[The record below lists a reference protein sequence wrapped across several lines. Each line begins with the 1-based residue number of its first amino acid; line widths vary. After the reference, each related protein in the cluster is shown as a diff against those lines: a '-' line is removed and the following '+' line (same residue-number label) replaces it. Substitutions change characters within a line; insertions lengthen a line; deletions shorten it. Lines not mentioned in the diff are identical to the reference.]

1 MSLRDAVNHN
11 SVSQARIEITYQDY
25 KKIQAIR
32 FKANLP
38 TWKSKLHFDGAAWEG
53 RADAMLDMI
62 NSVYHLDNSFRLS
75 DDTKLETF
83 K

>member
-32 FKANLP
+32 FKQNLP
-38 TWKSKLHFDGAAWEG
+38 TWKSKLKFDGDAWNG
-53 RADAMLDMI
+53 LATDMLDMI

-75 DDTKLETF
+75 NDTKLETF

>member
-1 MSLRDAVNHN
+1 MNHN
-11 SVSQARIEITYQDY
+11 SASQARIEITYHDY

-38 TWKSKLHFDGAAWEG
+38 AWKSALKFDGNAWQG
-53 RADAMLDMI
+53 LATDMLDMI
-62 NSVYHLDNSFRLS
+62 NSVYELDESFRLS
-75 DDTKLETF
+75 NDTKLETF

>member
-25 KKIQAIR
+25 KKISEVR
-32 FKANLP
+32 LKANLP
-38 TWKSKLHFDGAAWEG
+38 MWKTKLKFDGDAWEG
-53 RADAMLDMI
+53 PATDMLDMI

-75 DDTKLETF
+75 NKTKLETY

>member
-1 MSLRDAVNHN
+1 MNHN
-11 SVSQARIEITYQDY
+11 SASQARIEITYQDY

-32 FKANLP
+32 FKQNLP
-38 TWKSKLHFDGAAWEG
+38 TWKSKLKFDGDAWNG
-53 RADAMLDMI
+53 LATDMLDMI
-62 NSVYHLDNSFRLS
+62 NSVYHLDESFRLS

>member
-11 SVSQARIEITYQDY
+11 SVSQARIEITYHDY

-32 FKANLP
+32 FKQGLP
-38 TWKSKLHFDGAAWEG
+38 TWKSKLKFDGDAWNG
-53 RADAMLDMI
+53 LATDMLDMI

-75 DDTKLETF
+75 NDTKLETF

>member
-11 SVSQARIEITYQDY
+11 SVSQARIEITYHDY

-38 TWKSKLHFDGAAWEG
+38 AWKSNLKFDGDAWNG
-53 RADAMLDMI
+53 RADGMLDMI
-62 NSVYHLDNSFRLS
+62 NSVYHLDKSFRLS
-75 DDTKLETF
+75 NDTKLETY

>member
-1 MSLRDAVNHN
+1 MNHN
-11 SVSQARIEITYQDY
+11 SLSQARIEITYHDY

-38 TWKSKLHFDGAAWEG
+38 TWKSKLQFDGDAWEG

-62 NSVYHLDNSFRLS
+62 NSVYHLDESFRLS
-75 DDTKLETF
+75 NDTKLETF

>member
-38 TWKSKLHFDGAAWEG
+38 TWKSKLQFDGDAWNG

-62 NSVYHLDNSFRLS
+62 NSVYHLEKSFRLS
-75 DDTKLETF
+75 NDTKLETYQ
-83 K
+83 

>member
-1 MSLRDAVNHN
+1 MNHN
-11 SVSQARIEITYQDY
+11 SASQARIEITYHDY

-32 FKANLP
+32 FKGNL
-38 TWKSKLHFDGAAWEG
+38 TSWKSNLKFDGDAWEG
-53 RADAMLDMI
+53 PATDMLDMI

-75 DDTKLETF
+75 NKTKLETY

>member
-1 MSLRDAVNHN
+1 MSLREAVNHN
-11 SVSQARIEITYQDY
+11 SLSQARIEITYHDY

-38 TWKSKLHFDGAAWEG
+38 TWKSNLKFDGDAWNG
-53 RADAMLDMI
+53 RADCMLDMI
-62 NSVYHLDNSFRLS
+62 NSVYHLDKSFRLS
-75 DDTKLETF
+75 NDTKLETY

>member
-11 SVSQARIEITYQDY
+11 SLSQARIEITYQDY

-38 TWKSKLHFDGAAWEG
+38 TWKSKLQFDGDAWNG

-62 NSVYHLDNSFRLS
+62 NSVYHLEKSFRLS
-75 DDTKLETF
+75 NDTKLETYQ
-83 K
+83 

>member
-1 MSLRDAVNHN
+1 MNHN
-11 SVSQARIEITYQDY
+11 SVSQARIEITYHDY

-38 TWKSKLHFDGAAWEG
+38 MWKTKLKFDGDAWEG
-53 RADAMLDMI
+53 PATDMLDMI

-75 DDTKLETF
+75 NDTKLETF

>member
-11 SVSQARIEITYQDY
+11 SASQARIEITYHDY

-32 FKANLP
+32 FKQNLP
-38 TWKSKLHFDGAAWEG
+38 TWKSKLKFDGDAWNG
-53 RADAMLDMI
+53 LATDMLDMI
-62 NSVYHLDNSFRLS
+62 NSVYHLDESFRLS
-75 DDTKLETF
+75 NDTKLETF

>member
-1 MSLRDAVNHN
+1 MNHN
-11 SVSQARIEITYQDY
+11 SLSQARIEITYHDY

-62 NSVYHLDNSFRLS
+62 NSCYHLDESFRLS
-75 DDTKLETF
+75 NDTKLETF

>member
-11 SVSQARIEITYQDY
+11 SVSQARIEITYHDY

-38 TWKSKLHFDGAAWEG
+38 TWKSKLKFDGDAWEG
-53 RADAMLDMI
+53 PATDMLDMI
-62 NSVYHLDNSFRLS
+62 NSVYDLDESFRLS
-75 DDTKLETF
+75 DKTKLETY

>member
-1 MSLRDAVNHN
+1 MNHN
-11 SVSQARIEITYQDY
+11 SASQARIEITYQDY

-32 FKANLP
+32 FKQNLP
-38 TWKSKLHFDGAAWEG
+38 AWKSKLKFDGDAWNG
-53 RADAMLDMI
+53 LATDMLDMI

-75 DDTKLETF
+75 NDTKLETF

>member
-11 SVSQARIEITYQDY
+11 SASQARIEITYQDY

-32 FKANLP
+32 FKQNLP
-38 TWKSKLHFDGAAWEG
+38 TWKSKLKFDGDAWQG
-53 RADAMLDMI
+53 LATDMLDMI
-62 NSVYHLDNSFRLS
+62 NSVYHLDESFRLS
-75 DDTKLETF
+75 NDTKLETF